1 MPRGGSRPGAGR
13 PPSVLTVKS
22 REMAERRE
30 RLVSEGATPLE
41 VMLDAMRFFHGEAEK
56 LVERLL
62 TDGAPQSEP
71 GDGKAPNP
79 ARDIIKAIKEVI
91 GLRKLAGQEAARA
104 APYVHPRIG
113 YATEDGGGDPDFVP
127 LAERLKA
134 YARRD
139 EIAAAGHNVAEL
151 KPPGDQ

>member
-1 MPRGGSRPGAGR
+1 
-13 PPSVLTVKS
+13 
-22 REMAERRE
+22 MAERRE
-30 RLVSEGATPLE
+30 RLISEGATPLE

-71 GDGKAPNP
+71 VDGKAPNP
-79 ARDIIKAIKEVI
+79 AHDIIKAIKEVI
-91 GLRKLAGQEAARA
+91 GLRKLAGKEAARA

-113 YATEDGGGDPDFVP
+113 YDSGEAGGDPDFVP
-127 LAERLKA
+127 LAERLAA
-134 YARRD
+134 YQRED
-139 EIAAAGHNVAEL
+139 DIKAAGDKVVEL